1 MIVVSDT
8 SPLVVL
14 SKIEMLLVLPGLFGT
29 VLIPREVAEEL
40 EAGNESISGGRVT
53 FDELPWIRVVD
64 VANPL
69 TTTELGKGEAA
80 ALALAQE
87 LGAKVLIDEKIGRNV
102 AASLGLFYT
111 GTVGV
116 LEQAAAKGLLNLEE
130 AFIRLKAT
138 DFRISHAF
146 LDAAL
151 KAFRKSQA
159 GSQ

>member
-14 SKIEMLLVLPGLFGT
+14 SKIEQLFVLPGLFET

-53 FDELPWIRVVD
+53 IDELPWIRVVD

-69 TTTELGKGEAA
+69 TTSELGKGEAA
-80 ALALAQE
+80 ALALARE

-102 AASLGLFYT
+102 AARMGLFYT

-138 DFRISHAF
+138 DFRISHEF
-146 LDAAL
+146 LDACLA
-151 KAFRKSQA
+151 AFRKSQTD
-159 GSQ
+159 S